1 MIHVFSFSEN
11 TDCVKNLL
19 QLLTRMDMV
28 NERTVDW
35 ALGEAIAF
43 GSLMKEGIHVR
54 LSGQKSRL
62 CVIPLKN
69 TNVTTKNKHK
79 L

>member
-1 MIHVFSFSEN
+1 
-11 TDCVKNLL
+11 
-19 QLLTRMDMV
+19 MDMV

-62 CVIPLKN
+62 CVIPLQN
-69 TNVTTKNKHK
+69 KNKFYDQK
-79 L
+79 